1 MKLAILNCGFTD
13 SLTRMTLA
21 MSVLERPA
29 ALMALCRFSPIAS
42 AELVEAPPE
51 IEKGDGDDWLNVQ

>member
-1 MKLAILNCGFTD
+1 
-13 SLTRMTLA
+13 MTLA

-51 IEKGDGDDWLNVQ
+51 KEKGNGDDWLNVQ